1 MGIETIYANIL
12 QSILRIAGKYIVSC
26 YSNVIVIQF
35 SNKNVMILF
44 GDQKIF
50 HKQNVHC
57 LVAVL
62 FCQLNELKHGML
74 NIFV

>member
-26 YSNVIVIQF
+26 DSNVIVIQF

-50 HKQNVHC
+50 TSKMST
-57 LVAVL
+57 VL
-62 FCQLNELKHGML
+62 LLSY
-74 NIFV
+74 FVS